1 MWCEK
6 KENSLKL
13 HQPPIPNIPP
23 FSQVPQLAI
32 TTISTGT
39 HQTTNQSTQ
48 ATAPLPL
55 PHIKLHMQ
63 IHICPKIYMKARRAE
78 IKYWKIIIIQI
89 YVLFSFRDRLVRLG
103 RRKICAIRNVK
114 KISTFYFPQY
124 KFHSL
129 PFIMNIT
136 QLWIS
141 RCYNLYK
148 FYISHS
154 WRQEQE
160 GQEEDDEMRYR
171 LKNGR
176 KSLTLSFISI

>member
-13 HQPPIPNIPP
+13 YQPPIPNIPP

-103 RRKICAIRNVK
+103 RRKICALRNVK
-114 KISTFYFPQY
+114 KFP
-124 KFHSL
+124 H
-129 PFIMNIT
+129 FIFLNINFILFLL
-136 QLWIS
+136 LWILHNYEYHVVIIFINFILVIHGDRS
-141 RCYNLYK
+141 RK
-148 FYISHS
+148 
-154 WRQEQE
+154 
-160 GQEEDDEMRYR
+160 D
-171 LKNGR
+171 KR
-176 KSLTLSFISI
+176 KMTKWGTV